1 MRRTPE
7 MPVPSV
13 TRICLRSDR
22 QSAAAA
28 VDLASIAHKSNDQ
41 EFSDMNDTTPDKSK
55 DLLESAIKSNTAAW
69 NAQSKY
75 FDKLVKRNIAS
86 FASLSDARVA
96 SLKEINE
103 SLTFNQAFEANIAY
117 EDMVREELKKMND
130 DNQKAWEELQSE
142 LKGIYLP
149 TSNGEEAA

>member
-1 MRRTPE
+1 
-7 MPVPSV
+7 
-13 TRICLRSDR
+13 
-22 QSAAAA
+22 
-28 VDLASIAHKSNDQ
+28 
-41 EFSDMNDTTPDKSK
+41 MNDSTPDKIK

-69 NAQSKY
+69 NAQSQY
-75 FDKLVKRNIAS
+75 FDDLVKRNIAS

-117 EDMVREELKKMND
+117 EEAMREELKKLNG
-130 DNQKAWEELQSE
+130 DNQKAWEELQST

-149 TSNGEEAA
+149 STNGEQAEQT